1 MNDLSLHILDIVQN
15 SISAG
20 ATLITIE
27 VDENVTGDLLVI
39 TVGDN
44 GRGMDKEMLKKVT
57 DPFVTT
63 RTTRKVGLGLPLFK
77 QSAVQSGGD
86 LYIESE
92 VGKGTIL
99 KATFRYFNIDRPP
112 LGNIANAVMILVSS
126 NPGLD
131 FLFTYRYNN
140 NIYSFDTKEI
150 KAVLDDVKINN
161 PKIIKYLTEM
171 IDENI
176 SNIRK

>member
-15 SISAG
+15 SVSAG
-20 ATLITIE
+20 ASLITIE
-27 VDENVTGDLLVI
+27 VDENVTADLLII
-39 TVGDN
+39 TIGDN
-44 GRGMDKEMLKKVT
+44 GKGMDREMVEKVT

-86 LYIESE
+86 LHIVSE
-92 VGKGTIL
+92 PGKGTLL
-99 KATFRYFNIDRPP
+99 KATFGYFNIDRPP
-112 LGNIANAVMILVSS
+112 LGNVANAVMLLVSS
-126 NPGLD
+126 NPEIE
-131 FLFTYRYNN
+131 FLFTYRYNHDV
-140 NIYSFDTKEI
+140 YTFDTKEI
-150 KAVLDDVKINN
+150 KAILGDIQINN

-176 SNIRK
+176 RNIRK

>member
-27 VDENVTGDLLVI
+27 VNENVAEDLLTI
-39 TVGDN
+39 TIGDN
-44 GRGMDKEMLKKVT
+44 GKGMDKEMVEKVT

-77 QSAVQSGGD
+77 QSAVQSEGD
-86 LYIESE
+86 LWIESE
-92 VGKGTIL
+92 VGKGTL
-99 KATFRYFNIDRPP
+99 LTATFRYFNIDRPP
-112 LGNIANAVMILVSS
+112 LGNVANTVMLLVSS
-126 NPGLD
+126 NPEID
-131 FLFTYRYNN
+131 FLFTYRYNTDV
-140 NIYSFDTKEI
+140 YSFDTKEI
-150 KAVLDDVKINN
+150 KVILDDIKINN

>member
-27 VDENVTGDLLVI
+27 VDENVTDDLLVI

-86 LYIESE
+86 LHIESE

-126 NPGLD
+126 NPCLD